1 MGSEMCIRDRVEGGS
16 APPDGISW
24 TNAGA
29 NAGLDHA
36 WYTCKRKY
44 LDCQMLQE
52 RKIAQR
58 ECHGSE
64 RKTSGTGI
72 IGYYLVSGSSPVRK
86 RPQFCHTS
94 VFTTGRGRAQSFY
107 SLRRRQT
114 PPRFM
119 SMQDSPQSSDSYMS
133 VRSMV
138 YWALRLQSVLGSVC
152 VMSRVGFHSVSL
164 VLLIS
169 CLHAL
174 AGVRQPIIHE
184 L

>member
-1 MGSEMCIRDRVEGGS
+1 
-16 APPDGISW
+16 
-24 TNAGA
+24 
-29 NAGLDHA
+29 
-36 WYTCKRKY
+36 
-44 LDCQMLQE
+44 
-52 RKIAQR
+52 
-58 ECHGSE
+58 
-64 RKTSGTGI
+64 
-72 IGYYLVSGSSPVRK
+72 
-86 RPQFCHTS
+86 
-94 VFTTGRGRAQSFY
+94 
-107 SLRRRQT
+107 
-114 PPRFM
+114 M